1 MSWLDPIEVTSV
13 NLGKAFPLLSNSRI
27 RPADG
32 EGRVRAEVDLD
43 YADTVSLAI
52 STAVLINFPR
62 PRFAV
67 LPVAIGVELVSFG
80 GTVSLTEPR
89 QHCSPFPQLSVQI
102 HDPKDERQH
111 MHVCLLPDFS
121 LNLKT
126 SSLLGSRAKLQDIP
140 KIEQLLVERL
150 RAVIQDRIV
159 YPRHLTFALPRLL
172 SRTTP
177 EATSIVPSTT
187 DLRSVA
193 VHAMS
198 QGISKLGQD
207 LAGRVAALAPADS
220 ASVVGGVAADAP
232 TVDSA
237 ADAESEPM
245 SAPQSIPAPRRLP
258 PSYAGNDGVRQRP
271 APGIVSAVS
280 SSTRAGSGPLASVG
294 TTSAVRAPLG
304 SNVTIADLR
313 HRQADG
319 DSLDSSGRRIG
330 ALNSRA

>member
-1 MSWLDPIEVTSV
+1 MSRSQ
-13 NLGKAFPLLSNSRI
+13 R
-27 RPADG
+27 R
-32 EGRVRAEVDLD
+32 
-43 YADTVSLAI
+43 
-52 STAVLINFPR
+52 
-62 PRFAV
+62 
-67 LPVAIGVELVSFG
+67 
-80 GTVSLTEPR
+80 
-89 QHCSPFPQLSVQI
+89 SPYSQLSVQI
-102 HDPKDERQH
+102 HDPKDEQQH

-172 SRTTP
+172 SRSAP
-177 EATSIVPSTT
+177 EATSIVPTTT

-220 ASVVGGVAADAP
+220 ASVVGGAADAP
-232 TVDSA
+232 TVDSV

-245 SAPQSIPAPRRLP
+245 AVPQPIPAPRRLP
-258 PSYAGNDGVRQRP
+258 PSYSGNDGVRQRP

-280 SSTRAGSGPLASVG
+280 SNPTSTRAGSGPLASVA
-294 TTSAVRAPLG
+294 TTSAVRAPLS
-304 SNVTIADLR
+304 SNVTNGDLR

-319 DSLDSSGRRIG
+319 ESMDGGARRLG

>member
-1 MSWLDPIEVTSV
+1 
-13 NLGKAFPLLSNSRI
+13 
-27 RPADG
+27 
-32 EGRVRAEVDLD
+32 
-43 YADTVSLAI
+43 
-52 STAVLINFPR
+52 
-62 PRFAV
+62 
-67 LPVAIGVELVSFG
+67 
-80 GTVSLTEPR
+80 
-89 QHCSPFPQLSVQI
+89 
-102 HDPKDERQH
+102 

-172 SRTTP
+172 SRTAP

-220 ASVVGGVAADAP
+220 ASVVGGADAP

-237 ADAESEPM
+237 ADAESEPV
-245 SAPQSIPAPRRLP
+245 PQSIPAPRRLP
-258 PSYAGNDGVRQRP
+258 PSYSGNDAVLQRT
-271 APGIVSAVS
+271 GIVSAVS
-280 SSTRAGSGPLASVG
+280 SNPASTRASPLASVG
-294 TTSAVRAPLG
+294 ATSAVRAPLS
-304 SNVTIADLR
+304 SNIANGDLR
-313 HRQADG
+313 HRQTDRE
-319 DSLDSSGRRIG
+319 SLDSASRRLG

>member
-1 MSWLDPIEVTSV
+1 
-13 NLGKAFPLLSNSRI
+13 
-27 RPADG
+27 
-32 EGRVRAEVDLD
+32 
-43 YADTVSLAI
+43 
-52 STAVLINFPR
+52 
-62 PRFAV
+62 
-67 LPVAIGVELVSFG
+67 
-80 GTVSLTEPR
+80 
-89 QHCSPFPQLSVQI
+89 
-102 HDPKDERQH
+102 

-172 SRTTP
+172 SRSAP

-193 VHAMS
+193 VNAMS

-220 ASVVGGVAADAP
+220 ASVMGGVAADTP

-237 ADAESEPM
+237 ADAESESM
-245 SAPQSIPAPRRLP
+245 AAPRSIPAPRRLP
-258 PSYAGNDGVRQRP
+258 PSFSGNEGARQRPGP
-271 APGIVSAVS
+271 APGIVSAAS
-280 SSTRAGSGPLASVG
+280 SNPGSMRAGSGPLASVG
-294 TTSAVRAPLG
+294 ATSAVRAPLA
-304 SNVTIADLR
+304 SNVTNGDLR

-319 DSLDSSGRRIG
+319 GSIDSSGRRLG

>member
-1 MSWLDPIEVTSV
+1 M
-13 NLGKAFPLLSNSRI
+13 LSNSRI

-80 GTVSLTEPR
+80 GTVSRGVPADFAYR
-89 QHCSPFPQLSVQI
+89 SQLSVQI
-102 HDPKDERQH
+102 HDPKDEQQH

-159 YPRHLTFALPRLL
+159 HPRHLTFALPRLL
-172 SRTTP
+172 SRSAP
-177 EATSIVPSTT
+177 AATSIVPSTT

-193 VHAMS
+193 MYAMS

-245 SAPQSIPAPRRLP
+245 SVPQSIPAPRKLP
-258 PSYAGNDGVRQRP
+258 PPYSGNDGGVRQRP

-280 SSTRAGSGPLASVG
+280 SNHPSARTGSGPMASVG
-294 TTSAVRAPLG
+294 ATSAVRAPLS
-304 SNVTIADLR
+304 SNITNGDLR
-313 HRQADG
+313 HRQGDG
-319 DSLDSSGRRIG
+319 ESIESGERRLG